1 MTTRGFQG
9 PFAEGGPQKGR
20 EAEAHP
26 HSPGGRRHRERQVGQ
41 VSLPPFGKTATASGC
56 LFRFWA
62 GPPVSGTEVS
72 NPACSSAESVPIR
85 FSPVAATRCSLAK
98 RRSRRHKK
106 GREPL
111 VLAAVAALAQAPGKR
126 AIDLPDPYG
135 PGVKFGELPA
145 GRQWGGVIA
154 ITADRDGHN
163 IWAFERC
170 GSVSC
175 VNSDLPTSP

>member
-1 MTTRGFQG
+1 VTTRGFQG

-20 EAEAHP
+20 EAEARP

-145 GRQWGGVIA
+145 GRLWSGVIA

>member
-1 MTTRGFQG
+1 MRTR
-9 PFAEGGPQKGR
+9 AL
-20 EAEAHP
+20 A
-26 HSPGGRRHRERQVGQ
+26 
-41 VSLPPFGKTATASGC
+41 
-56 LFRFWA
+56 A
-62 GPPVSGTEVS
+62 GI
-72 NPACSSAESVPIR
+72 AALMLCAAQ
-85 FSPVAATRCSLAK
+85 VAAET
-98 RRSRRHKK
+98 
-106 GREPL
+106 
-111 VLAAVAALAQAPGKR
+111 AALP

>member
-1 MTTRGFQG
+1 
-9 PFAEGGPQKGR
+9 
-20 EAEAHP
+20 
-26 HSPGGRRHRERQVGQ
+26 
-41 VSLPPFGKTATASGC
+41 
-56 LFRFWA
+56 
-62 GPPVSGTEVS
+62 
-72 NPACSSAESVPIR
+72 
-85 FSPVAATRCSLAK
+85 LAK